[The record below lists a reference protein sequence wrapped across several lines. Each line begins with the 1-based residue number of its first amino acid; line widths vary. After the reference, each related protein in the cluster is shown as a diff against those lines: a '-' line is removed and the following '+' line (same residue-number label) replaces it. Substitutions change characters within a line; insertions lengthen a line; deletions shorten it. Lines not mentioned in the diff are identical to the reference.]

1 MRLLA
6 RGVFSLWHI
15 GWGGVG
21 WSEVVVE
28 GLDPDG
34 NDALIGR
41 GGTVGQDMT

>member
-1 MRLLA
+1 
-6 RGVFSLWHI
+6 
-15 GWGGVG
+15 
-21 WSEVVVE
+21 VVE